1 MVVLTPEVVFS
12 KDSGVIPMML
22 VKILGK
28 KPWSSSVTEVLSF
41 VEIVSEVQNK
51 VFLEVLE
58 VSLDRTVYSILCSY
72 DLVRITHTGS

>member
-58 VSLDRTVYSILCSY
+58 VSLDRTEYSILCSY
-72 DLVRITHTGS
+72 DLVRITHAGS

>member
-72 DLVRITHTGS
+72 DLVRITHAGS